1 LKNFPEERI
10 KALTRQEIIDYG
22 KAKGIIEEGASPDAQ
37 SKAGLT
43 YQQMLAQAAAD
54 KIFELTVAFRKAKK
68 EKQVRLEEE
77 AAAKAA
83 AEGVTGAE
91 KPETDNDLVDAM
103 VHLPDFPTTQ

>member
-1 LKNFPEERI
+1 
-10 KALTRQEIIDYG
+10 
-22 KAKGIIEEGASPDAQ
+22 
-37 SKAGLT
+37 
-43 YQQMLAQAAAD
+43 MLAQAAAD
-54 KIFELTVAFRKAKK
+54 KIFEMTVAFRKAKK

-83 AEGVTGAE
+83 ADGVTGAE